1 MNSWSVAPRFRIG
14 GCQPRMAGLEGSPMT
29 PGLYGT
35 APQPWGMQRT
45 VSALALAWS
54 SGGFMN
60 EH

>member
-1 MNSWSVAPRFRIG
+1 MAPKSSIG
-14 GCQPRMAGLEGSPMT
+14 GCQPPMAGLEGSPVT

-35 APQPWGMQRT
+35 ATQPWGMQLT
-45 VSALALAWS
+45 VSVLALGWS